1 MEQSN
6 PFDRPEGPFFVLQNH
21 LGYSLW
27 PAYCARPAGWQPA
40 YGPATQHECN
50 DWLARWQTLTPAHFA
65 AGVTA

>member
-27 PAYCARPAGWQPA
+27 PAHCARPAGWQPA